1 MALGGEGTTPGGAGT
16 AATDGGADATNTDG
30 RATSA
35 DADGRADTV
44 RADAAGA
51 AHRSGAPRKTGASER
66 TATAMPVRA
75 SDTARLLGVDAARG
89 LAVLGMFAAHLGPHP
104 RDGGA
109 GEAMWMF
116 HGFPSALFALL
127 AGLSLALLTG
137 GANPVRGAARRT
149 AALRILLRALLLFPL
164 GLLLAAL
171 GTNVL
176 VILCYYAIYF
186 VLALPMLWLR
196 PLVVASCAG
205 VLAVGGP
212 LLSFVIRGAVE
223 PMQGPFEYTRF
234 SLADGDGLL
243 ALFVS
248 GTYPALTWLPF
259 VLAGVVLGRLR
270 LRRLRAAAWT
280 AVAGGAAVLLG
291 YGGSWLVS
299 TRFGARQRLHEL
311 LAGGLA
317 PTPIGSGAS
326 DSVEAVAALDERIR
340 WGMLG
345 TVPTTDPAWLSIAS
359 PHSGTPFDV
368 VGATGVALL
377 VLAACLFLVRAGVV
391 RSVLSP
397 IIAVGSMPLTIYS
410 GHLVGLAM
418 LGSVPPELD
427 FPVLISF
434 IVGAGAFAMVW
445 HRFVGRG
452 PLEQGLHSF
461 AHRVAPG
468 EPLKHPG

>member
-1 MALGGEGTTPGGAGT
+1 MALAGEGRTAGGASAGDT
-16 AATDGGADATNTDG
+16 AG
-30 RATSA
+30 RAA
-35 DADGRADTV
+35 AADT
-44 RADAAGA
+44 AG
-51 AHRSGAPRKTGASER
+51 RIGAG
-66 TATAMPVRA
+66 
-75 SDTARLLGVDAARG
+75 DTARLIGVDAARG

-109 GEAMWMF
+109 GEAMWIF
-116 HGFPSALFALL
+116 HGFPSALFALV

-137 GANPVRGAARRT
+137 GSNPVHGAARRT

-186 VLALPMLWLR
+186 VLALPLLWLR
-196 PLVVASCAG
+196 PLVVALCAG
-205 VLAVGGP
+205 LLAVGGP
-212 LLSFVIRGAVE
+212 LLSFAIRGAVE
-223 PMQGPFEYTRF
+223 PMNGPFEYTTF
-234 SLADGDGLL
+234 SLAEGDGLS
-243 ALFVS
+243 ALFVT

-259 VLAGVVLGRLR
+259 VLAGVVLGRLD
-270 LRRLRAAAWT
+270 LRRARTAAWT
-280 AVAGGAAVLLG
+280 AAAGVVAVLLG

-299 TRFGARQRLHEL
+299 TRFGARARLHEL
-311 LAGGLA
+311 LAGGLP
-317 PTPIGSGAS
+317 PTPFGSPPPGSG
-326 DSVEAVAALDERIR
+326 EAVAALDERIR

-377 VLAACLFLVRAGVV
+377 VVAACLFLLRVGVI
-391 RSVLSP
+391 RLLFSP
-397 IIAVGSMPLTIYS
+397 ISAVGSMPLTIYS

-434 IVGAGAFAMVW
+434 IVMAACFAMVW
-445 HRFVGRG
+445 RRFVGRG
-452 PLEQGLHSF
+452 PLEQLLHSF
-461 AHRVAPG
+461 AARVAPSD
-468 EPLKHPG
+468 EAKRTT